1 MDEPP
6 GPFRCHGV
14 QAVPQDLRRLRHDL
28 TAWVRS
34 VGVDAGRA
42 QDIVLAS
49 YEALANV
56 ADHAYEGAGSG
67 VVDLD
72 ASVHR
77 DRIEVVI
84 KDHGKWRTPVVDPRP
99 VSVRGRGLTLLRA
112 SADRADI
119 SSGEAGTVVTLAWD
133 LAPVHPS

>member
-6 GPFRCHGV
+6 GPFHCHGV
-14 QAVPQDLRRLRHDL
+14 QAVPQALRRLRHDL
-28 TAWVRS
+28 TAWVLS
-34 VGVDAGRA
+34 AGIDEGRA

-56 ADHAYEGAGSG
+56 ADHAYDGAAAG

-72 ASVHR
+72 AVVHP

-84 KDHGKWRTPVVDPRP
+84 TDQGKWRTPVVDPRP
-99 VSVRGRGLTLLRA
+99 VSARGRGLMLVRA

-133 LAPVHPS
+133 LLPVRP

>member
-6 GPFRCHGV
+6 GPFRSYGV
-14 QAVPQDLRRLRHDL
+14 QAVPQDLRRLRHEL
-28 TAWVRS
+28 MAWVLS
-34 VGVDAGRA
+34 AGIDEDRA

-56 ADHAYEGAGSG
+56 ADHAYHGAGSG

-72 ASVHR
+72 AAVHR
-77 DRIEVVI
+77 DRVEVVI
-84 KDHGKWRTPVVDPRP
+84 SDHGKWRIPVVDPRP
-99 VSVRGRGLTLLRA
+99 VSARGRGLLLLRA

-119 SSGEAGTVVTLAWD
+119 SSGESGTVVTLAWD
-133 LAPVHPS
+133 LAPVRP

>member
-14 QAVPQDLRRLRHDL
+14 QALPQDLRRLRHEL
-28 TAWVRS
+28 MAWVLS
-34 VGVDAGRA
+34 AGVGEQRA
-42 QDIVLAS
+42 HDIVLAS

-56 ADHAYEGAGSG
+56 ADHAYAGAGAG

-72 ASVHR
+72 AAVHP

-84 KDHGKWRTPVVDPRP
+84 SDHGKWRTPVADPRP

-119 SSGEAGTVVTLAWD
+119 ASGEAGTVVTLTWD
-133 LAPVHPS
+133 LAPVRP